1 VKDSV
6 SHDTQSYDLVIVLF
20 DRPYKSYLLFSPYL
34 HIKIIL
40 IIIGSHLYNR
50 NFKGYIHSH
59 VTVLSKQAARSRAI
73 HERSAKCFI
82 FT

>member
-1 VKDSV
+1 M
-6 SHDTQSYDLVIVLF
+6 SHDTQLYDLLIVLL

-34 HIKIIL
+34 KIKIIL
-40 IIIGSHLYNR
+40 IIISSHLYNR
-50 NFKGYIHSH
+50 KFKGYIYSH

-73 HERSAKCFI
+73 HERSANCFI